1 MKKIKLDNAN
11 WTFNKKIVKYFDEHI
26 QSSIPLYNW
35 THVIGLKISDFF
47 LPNGSK
53 MIDLGCSTGTF
64 IKA

>member
-47 LPNGSK
+47 YPMVQK
-53 MIDLGCSTGTF
+53 
-64 IKA
+64 